1 MQAGRR
7 IRPYLYGTMTAG
19 RTPLILLL
27 LGSGGLLLAALEF
40 QYFEGLTPCPMCH
53 VQRWPH
59 MVVVALALLG
69 LVVLRGRR
77 AGLLLFLIAAALAV
91 TSGVGV
97 YHAGVEYALW
107 TGPGT
112 CSGGGGFDAGKIT
125 AGNLKDMIGAAPPAR
140 CDAIPWSLA
149 GISMAGWNAL
159 ISAAMA
165 VFALTAGVRALGGTG
180 R

>member
-1 MQAGRR
+1 MARRTYFPEAMTTGR
-7 IRPYLYGTMTAG
+7 ISLY
-19 RTPLILLL
+19 LLL

-40 QYFEGLTPCPMCH
+40 QYVEGLTPCPMCH

-59 MVVVALALLG
+59 MAVVALALLG
-69 LVVLRGRR
+69 LFVLRERR
-77 AGLLLFLIAAALAV
+77 TGLFLLLIAAALAV
-91 TSGVGV
+91 TAGVGV
-97 YHAGVEYALW
+97 YHAGVEYAWW

-125 AGNLKDMIGAAPPAR
+125 AGNLKDMIGAAAPAR

-165 VFALTAGVRALGGTG
+165 VFALTSGMRAF
-180 R
+180 RNSPQ

>member
-1 MQAGRR
+1 
-7 IRPYLYGTMTAG
+7 MTTG
-19 RTPLILLL
+19 RTPLYLLL
-27 LGSGGLLLAALEF
+27 LGSGGMLLAALEF

-59 MVVVALALLG
+59 MAVVALALLG
-69 LVVLRGRR
+69 LVVLRERR
-77 AGLLLFLIAAALAV
+77 TGLLLFPIAAALAV
-91 TSGVGV
+91 TAGVGV
-97 YHAGVEYALW
+97 YHAGVEYAW
-107 TGPGT
+107 WAGPGT
-112 CSGGGGFDAGKIT
+112 CSGGGGFDASKVS

-165 VFALTAGVRALGGTG
+165 AFALVAGLRALGISA

>member
-1 MQAGRR
+1 MARRTYFPGAMTTGR
-7 IRPYLYGTMTAG
+7 IPLY
-19 RTPLILLL
+19 LLL
-27 LGSGGLLLAALEF
+27 LGSGGMLLAALEF

-59 MVVVALALLG
+59 MVAVAFALLG
-69 LVVLRGRR
+69 LIVLPARR
-77 AGLLLFLIAAALAV
+77 TGLLLLLIAAALAT

-97 YHAGVEYALW
+97 YHAGVEYAWW

-112 CSGGGGFDAGKIT
+112 CSGGGGFDAGKVT

-165 VFALTAGVRALGGTG
+165 AFALTAGVRAFAKAPQ
-180 R
+180 

>member
-1 MQAGRR
+1 
-7 IRPYLYGTMTAG
+7 MTTG
-19 RTPLILLL
+19 RTPLFLLL

-40 QYFEGLTPCPMCH
+40 QYVGGLTPCPMCH

-59 MVVVALALLG
+59 MAVVALALLG
-69 LVVLRGRR
+69 LVVLRERR
-77 AGLLLFLIAAALAV
+77 SGLLLLLIAAALTV
-91 TSGVGV
+91 TAGVGV
-97 YHAGVEYALW
+97 YHAGVEYAWW

-112 CSGGGGFDAGKIT
+112 CSGAGGFDPAKVT

-140 CDAIPWSLA
+140 CDAIAWSLA

-165 VFALTAGVRALGGTG
+165 VFALDASRRAFG
-180 R
+180 RAAR